1 MGEGQSAGAGGALG
15 WGRVTGLSRLVT
27 APSVILQTAIE
38 CPPFARPWA
47 WWVETPVPP
56 GTSRFSRREVCED
69 AVHAAPWPPVSLAD
83 IIQEVGVGGGLGS
96 DSM

>member
-15 WGRVTGLSRLVT
+15 WDRVTGLSRLVT
-27 APSVILQTAIE
+27 APSVILQAAVE

-56 GTSRFSRREVCED
+56 GTSRFSRRIGCED
-69 AVHAAPWPPVSLAD
+69 AQFMLPRGPPSL
-83 IIQEVGVGGGLGS
+83 
-96 DSM
+96 